1 MQDNAVATTIAA
13 MEPIEPVLALV
24 RDLMFSSKIIATAR
38 ALQIDIKIIRD
49 AEKLNLEKGSKLFVD
64 LGEPHAI
71 ASAMTWKQLHGGKV
85 IGFVSHVDTN
95 TIFKAQEAGF
105 DQVLSKGGFT
115 ANLENLLKD

>member
-1 MQDNAVATTIAA
+1 
-13 MEPIEPVLALV
+13 MESTPPILALV

-38 ALQIDIKIIRD
+38 AQGLELKVIRD
-49 AEKLNLEKGSKLFVD
+49 PEKLLNEVGAKLIVD

-71 ASAMTWKQLHGGKV
+71 ASAMTWKQLHGKPV
-85 IGFVSHVDTN
+85 IGFASHVDTN

-115 ANLENLLKD
+115 ANLENLLKA